1 MARKRSITPKTLA
14 QAMACAK
21 KVSMGQACTMAE
33 LKATVMLMRD
43 GLTTSRRKARELKD
57 RVSFLTDMVKR

>member
-1 MARKRSITPKTLA
+1 MARKKTTPKTLA

-43 GLTTSRRKARELKD
+43 GLTTARRKSRELKD
-57 RVSFLTDMVKR
+57 RVSFLRDMVKR

>member
-1 MARKRSITPKTLA
+1 VARKKTTPKTLA

-43 GLTTSRRKARELKD
+43 GLTTARRKSRELKD
-57 RVSFLTDMVKR
+57 RVSFLRDMVKR